1 MATVI
6 EDEAF
11 LGTEKKY
18 LLEIKSA
25 GFDME
30 TDDFN
35 VTIKRGANV
44 ITLKKEDLVQDH
56 EGNFYITFDTSD
68 LGTGVASVT
77 VTAYVPDS
85 DFPDGLRT
93 EVEKFNLVRIKS

>member
-1 MATVI
+1 MVTLI
-6 EDEAF
+6 DDETF

-18 LLEIKSA
+18 LLEIKSS
-25 GFDME
+25 GFNME

-35 VTIKRGANV
+35 VTIKRGANE
-44 ITLKKEDLVQDH
+44 IHLEKSDLVQDNL
-56 EGNFYITFDTSD
+56 GNFYITFDTAD
-68 LGTGVASVT
+68 LGTGVASIT

>member
-6 EDEAF
+6 DDEAF

-18 LLEIKSA
+18 LLEIKSS

-35 VTIKRGANV
+35 VTIKRGANT
-44 ITLKKEDLVQDH
+44 IHLEKADMVQDH
-56 EGNFYITFDTSD
+56 DGNYYITFDTSD
-68 LGTGVASVT
+68 LGTGVASIT

-93 EVEKFNLVRIKS
+93 EIEKFNLVRIKS